1 VGKKVIV
8 SFSLDEDILKQF
20 DEYLRRRWIVEAGQG
35 AKVSSRSSVLE
46 EILLK
51 HLSKENV

>member
-1 VGKKVIV
+1 MGKKVIV
-8 SFSLDEDILKQF
+8 SFSLDEDVLEQF
-20 DEYLRRRWIVEAGQG
+20 EKYVRRRWSLEVERG

-51 HLSKENV
+51 FLSRENV

>member
-8 SFSLDEDILKQF
+8 SFSLDEDILRQF
-20 DEYLRRRWIVEAGQG
+20 EEYLRRRWVSEASRG